1 MAKIRLN
8 KKLEKMYEHHEMMS
22 EMIESAEE
30 EVGLKKFEEE
40 TEMKEEELKKA
51 AFAIAV
57 AKMKMKGHGKGKT
70 EEEDD

>member
-8 KKLEKMYEHHEMMS
+8 KKLEKMYEHHEEMMD
-22 EMIESAEE
+22 MIESAEE

-40 TEMKEEELKKA
+40 AEKKEEELKKA

-57 AKMKMKGHGKGKT
+57 AKMKMYGKNKT
-70 EEEDD
+70 KEEGE

>member
-8 KKLEKMYEHHEMMS
+8 KKLEKMYEHHEEMMDC
-22 EMIESAEE
+22 IESAEE

-40 TEMKEEELKKA
+40 MEMKEEQLKKA

-57 AKMKMKGHGKGKT
+57 AKMKMKGYGKNKT
-70 EEEDD
+70 EEGY

>member
-8 KKLEKMYEHHEMMS
+8 KKLEKMYEHHEEMMDC
-22 EMIESAEE
+22 IESAEE

-40 TEMKEEELKKA
+40 TEKKEEQLKKA

-57 AKMKMKGHGKGKT
+57 AKMKMKGYGKNKN
-70 EEEDD
+70 EEGY

>member
-8 KKLEKMYEHHEMMS
+8 KKLEKMYEHHEEMMDC
-22 EMIESAEE
+22 IESAEE

-40 TEMKEEELKKA
+40 AEKKEEELKKA

-57 AKMKMKGHGKGKT
+57 AKMKMYGKGKN
-70 EEEDD
+70 EEAD

>member
-8 KKLEKMYEHHEMMS
+8 KKLEKMYEHHEEMMDC
-22 EMIESAEE
+22 IESAEE

-40 TEMKEEELKKA
+40 TEKKEEELKKA

-57 AKMKMKGHGKGKT
+57 AKMKMYGKGKN
-70 EEEDD
+70 EKAY

>member
-8 KKLEKMYEHHEMMS
+8 KKLEKMYEHHEEMMDC
-22 EMIESAEE
+22 IEDAEE

-40 TEMKEEELKKA
+40 MEMKEEQLKKD

-57 AKMKMKGHGKGKT
+57 AKMKMKGYGKNKT
-70 EEEDD
+70 EEGY